1 MELSSYLDS
10 LSRGDVSKFATK
22 IGVSVSFL
30 SQMASGYTKIPA
42 HRALAIE
49 TETSGLVT
57 RRDLLPNDWHKYWR
71 MDELDY
77 TDRQRQEGEQP

>member
-1 MELSSYLDS
+1 MNLGVYLGS

-49 TETSGLVT
+49 QETRGIVT
-57 RRDLLPNDWHKYWR
+57 RRDLLPCDWQKYWLSH
-71 MDELDY
+71 ELDY
-77 TDRQRQEGEQP
+77 TARLRKEGEQP